1 MYIGLMPYGEKW
13 RVRRKAFHA
22 ANLAEHLVDYY
33 PYQLAAVHTF
43 LQGMLESPQDV
54 FKLCR

>member
-1 MYIGLMPYGEKW
+1 VYFVTKPYGEEW
-13 RVRRKAFHA
+13 RARRKAFHA
-22 ANLAEHLVDYY
+22 ANLAEQLVDYH

-43 LQGMLESPQDV
+43 LQGVSENPQDV